1 MNFMQLPTLPSRPL
15 ETLVSGYSATS
26 IFRTIGFIG
35 DSLLSG
41 EIELLEPDG
50 SRSYHDFYEHSW
62 GNYIARKN
70 GQRACVFARGGMT
83 AREYMQSFA
92 DEIGAWEKAKAC
104 QAYVIALG
112 ANDLG
117 ANHQQAVGTVCDIAP
132 DDWRKNGESFLG
144 YYAQIVA
151 RLKQDVQ
158 PDAKFF
164 FVSMPRRN
172 SDYDTLVAQPHREA
186 MYALAAHFENCY
198 VIDLYQYGP
207 VYDAAFHE
215 QYFLNGHLTTAGYL
229 LTAQLIDSY
238 IDWIVRANPNDFRY
252 ASLIGT
258 GIAIPKE

>member
-1 MNFMQLPTLPSRPL
+1 MQLPVLSNQPL

-41 EIELLEPDG
+41 EIELIEPDG
-50 SRSYHDFYEHSW
+50 SHSYHDFYEHSW

-70 GQRACVFARGGMT
+70 GQQAYVFARGGMT
-83 AREYMQSFA
+83 ARAYMQGFA
-92 DEIGAWEKAKAC
+92 DEVGAWEKAKAC

-112 ANDLG
+112 ANDLSTRS
-117 ANHQQAVGTVCDIAP
+117 HQLVGSVDDIDP
-132 DDWRKNGESFLG
+132 DNWRNNGDSFLG
-144 YYAQIVA
+144 YYAQIVM
-151 RLKQDVQ
+151 RLKEIQ

-164 FVSMPRRN
+164 FVTMPREN
-172 SDYDTLVAQPHREA
+172 KDQDILIAKPHWSA
-186 MYALAAHFENCY
+186 ICSLAKHFDNAY

-215 QYFLNGHLTTAGYL
+215 QCYLNGHLTAAGYL
-229 LTAQLIDSY
+229 LTAQLVDSY

-258 GIAIPKE
+258 SVAIPKE

>member
-1 MNFMQLPTLPSRPL
+1 
-15 ETLVSGYSATS
+15 
-26 IFRTIGFIG
+26 
-35 DSLLSG
+35 
-41 EIELLEPDG
+41 
-50 SRSYHDFYEHSW
+50 
-62 GNYIARKN
+62 
-70 GQRACVFARGGMT
+70 
-83 AREYMQSFA
+83 
-92 DEIGAWEKAKAC
+92 
-104 QAYVIALG
+104 
-112 ANDLG
+112 
-117 ANHQQAVGTVCDIAP
+117 
-132 DDWRKNGESFLG
+132 
-144 YYAQIVA
+144 
-151 RLKQDVQ
+151 
-158 PDAKFF
+158 
-164 FVSMPRRN
+164 MPRRN